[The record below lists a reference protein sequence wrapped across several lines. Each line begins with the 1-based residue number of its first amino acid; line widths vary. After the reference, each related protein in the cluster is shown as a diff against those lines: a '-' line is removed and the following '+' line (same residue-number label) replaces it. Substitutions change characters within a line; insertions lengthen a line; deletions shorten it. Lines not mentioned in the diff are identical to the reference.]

1 MPESQMAVVAVAA
14 VAAIAVGG
22 AAIAFMYHCCQD
34 QVKRQKKEKVER
46 INSQLGIRDEDAHH
60 RYERREEV
68 DVVEIGKAK
77 RPAVRTVEEIKAYYG
92 RPSRKDASSTA
103 GIATEAKNKL
113 MERGEKLQAVNDK
126 TQELESEAESFAS
139 LAEELAKKM
148 KARKWWEL

>member
-1 MPESQMAVVAVAA
+1 MLESQMAVVAVAA

-68 DVVEIGKAK
+68 VEIGKAK

-126 TQELESEAESFAS
+126 TQELESQAESFAS